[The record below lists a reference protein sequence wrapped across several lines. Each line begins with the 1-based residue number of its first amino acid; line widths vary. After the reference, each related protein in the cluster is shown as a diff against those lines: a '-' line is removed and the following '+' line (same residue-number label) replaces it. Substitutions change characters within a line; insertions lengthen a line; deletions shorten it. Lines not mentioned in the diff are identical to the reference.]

1 MEGRGFRLPEVA
13 RARMEKLACEP
24 PPFHSFQE
32 VFGEGLTAEA
42 LVVLEEWE
50 VAKLGWSALGG
61 AERGAAVVNPPE
73 RWDPRKSRGTERGA
87 PSDPQGCSKL
97 SVTGVCTQALS
108 SWNNHVS
115 RPPGANDRNDVGLPW
130 TLT

>member
-50 VAKLGWSALGG
+50 VANLGWSALGG
-61 AERGAAVVNPPE
+61 GGAG
-73 RWDPRKSRGTERGA
+73 RSSSKSSGMMGPRKE
-87 PSDPQGCSKL
+87 Q
-97 SVTGVCTQALS
+97 
-108 SWNNHVS
+108 
-115 RPPGANDRNDVGLPW
+115 RN
-130 TLT
+130 